1 MNNSI
6 QHSARI
12 SAPVER
18 ASDSSSASSTSRW
31 LNFSASSVRDILRQI
46 PNPAYY
52 LTSAPGRVLT
62 LLALPGRGLSLDTVA
77 DDTVADVR
85 ALDANVRTTG
95 YHADADIHPLE
106 AEYAWAA
113 KLDDQYNPQD
123 NDIISREK
131 RSPRGGRGGG
141 GRAGGGRSSSSGRS
155 GRSRGL
161 GGSSGAFRRTH
172 TVKTKNYFTGKHKLK
187 VHGQQVDLYKN
198 MLYTKTGKLKKQITT
213 SRGEKYDIKRSGNW
227 LRITTKDRVSI
238 ATLPA
243 VRQQSFAGFMFRM
256 SVFSIALNQLSKPDS
271 STEMLYLFHHRD
283 PFRLTLTPNP
293 DDNSMVDIGYYNTS
307 PDLLPT
313 ANNTTMAGDTG
324 NGTTLLSPS
333 GKNATAVNQTGT
345 GFVKLSSVPKDDKIS
360 FVLLNN
366 PNTKPSVSTSSSDA
380 ATTPPAPGVT
390 PTPSTVGTLESS
402 TDGTQP
408 PTELATTSPVSNSGT
423 ATPLPS
429 GSTDIL
435 ASSNI
440 TQINALIAEEGV
452 ATNVVSQLLIM
463 AGGKIVDTLPFKN
476 RVSKFLMNSNND
488 TVMTFS
494 MLDPKEETY
503 SNVAESSSKPG
514 YLLTPLLSAYAVA
527 RNIREGRLFFA

>member
-12 SAPVER
+12 AAPVEQ
-18 ASDSSSASSTSRW
+18 ASDSASTPSTGQW
-31 LNFSASSVRDILRQI
+31 LKFSANSVRETLRQI
-46 PNPAYY
+46 PNPAYL

-62 LLALPGRGLSLDTVA
+62 LLALAGRGLSYDTG
-77 DDTVADVR
+77 ADVR
-85 ALDANVRTTG
+85 VLDNNVRTTG
-95 YHADADIHPLE
+95 YDSGAAIHPLE

-113 KLDDQYNPQD
+113 ELDDQHNPQD
-123 NDIISREK
+123 DDIISREK

-141 GRAGGGRSSSSGRS
+141 GGGRSSSSGRS
-155 GRSRGL
+155 RGSSGRSRGW

-198 MLYTKTGKLKKQITT
+198 MLYTKAGKLKSQITT

-271 STEMLYLFHHRD
+271 STEMQYLFHHRN

-307 PDLLPT
+307 ADLLPT

-345 GFVKLSSVPKDDKIS
+345 GFVKLASVAKDDKIS

-366 PNTKPSVSTSSSDA
+366 PNTKPSVTTSSSDA
-380 ATTPPAPGVT
+380 ATTPPAPDVT
-390 PTPSTVGTLESS
+390 PTPSTVGMLESS
-402 TDGTQP
+402 SDGTQP

-429 GSTDIL
+429 GPTDIL

-440 TQINALIAEEGV
+440 TRINALIAEEGV
-452 ATNVVSQLLIM
+452 ATNVVSQLIIM
-463 AGGKIVDTLPFKN
+463 AGEKKVDTLPFKH
-476 RVSKFLMNSNND
+476 RVSKFLMHSNND

-503 SNVAESSSKPG
+503 SNVAESSCKPG
-514 YLLTPLLSAYAVA
+514 YLLTPLLSAYAAVRSI
-527 RNIREGRLFFA
+527 RNGRLFFA

>member
-12 SAPVER
+12 AAPVEQ
-18 ASDSSSASSTSRW
+18 ASDSDSTPSTSQW
-31 LNFSASSVRDILRQI
+31 MKFSAGSVRETLRQI

-62 LLALPGRGLSLDTVA
+62 LLALAGRGLSC
-77 DDTVADVR
+77 DTVADVT
-85 ALDANVRTTG
+85 AVNSNVRTTG
-95 YHADADIHPLE
+95 YDSGAAIHPLE
-106 AEYAWAA
+106 AESAWAA
-113 KLDDQYNPQD
+113 ELDDQHNPQD
-123 NDIISREK
+123 DDIISREK

-141 GRAGGGRSSSSGRS
+141 GRSSSSGKS
-155 GRSRGL
+155 SSRSRGR
-161 GGSSGAFRRTH
+161 GGSPVAFSRTH

-187 VHGQQVDLYKN
+187 VHGQEVDLYKGL
-198 MLYTKTGKLKKQITT
+198 LYTKTGELKSQITT

-271 STEMLYLFHHRD
+271 ITEMQYLFHHRD

-307 PDLLPT
+307 PELLPT
-313 ANNTTMAGDTG
+313 ANNTTMAGGTG

-333 GKNATAVNQTGT
+333 GKNATAVNQPGT
-345 GFVKLSSVPKDDKIS
+345 GFVRLTSVPKDDKIS

-366 PNTKPSVSTSSSDA
+366 PNTKPPVSTSSSGP
-380 ATTPPAPGVT
+380 ATASTASGVT
-390 PTPSTVGTLESS
+390 PTPAPPVGTLESS
-402 TDGTQP
+402 TDGTQSP
-408 PTELATTSPVSNSGT
+408 SSTELATTSPVSNSGT

-429 GSTDIL
+429 GPTDIL
-435 ASSNI
+435 ASNNI
-440 TQINALIAEEGV
+440 TQINTLIAEEGV
-452 ATNVVSQLLIM
+452 ATNVVSQLFIM
-463 AGGKIVDTLPFKN
+463 AGEKIVGTLQFKH
-476 RVSKFLMNSNND
+476 RVSKFLMHND
-488 TVMTFS
+488 NDAVMVAS
-494 MLDPKEETY
+494 MLDPKTEEKTY
-503 SNVAESSSKPG
+503 YYDVGAAESSSKPSS
-514 YLLTPLLSAYAVA
+514 LLAHLFAACTAIKNMLS
-527 RNIREGRLFFA
+527 